1 MQESKLRA
9 VAKLGQSIWLDFI
22 RRSLL
27 TSGGLQEYVDK
38 GVRGVT
44 SNPAI
49 FEKAITAGSEYDGEL
64 QRLAAEGM
72 SAREI
77 YEALA
82 IADIQRAADILRPVF
97 DAEGK
102 AGALLAPGDDG
113 YVSLEVNPAMAHD
126 AQGTIA
132 EARRLNN
139 AVDRPNVMIKV
150 PATSEGLVA
159 IERLTAE
166 GLNINVTLMF
176 SLLQYDQVAAAY
188 LRGLEARAEQGES
201 LSEIASV
208 SSFFVSRIDVKID
221 RLLDAIGTAE
231 AAALRGKIGIVSAK
245 MAYQRFKATFRGE
258 RWVRLAN
265 RGAHVQRVLFGST
278 STKDPA
284 YPDTLYVDNL
294 IGAETVNTLPPDTI
308 EAFLDHGTAAAT
320 LETDVAAALSQLEAL
335 DQVGIDLSGATR
347 ELLDEGIEK
356 FATPFDS
363 LLGVIEA
370 KRVAVHAI

>member
-1 MQESKLRA
+1 MQQSKLHA
-9 VAKLGQSIWLDFI
+9 VAKLGQSVWLDFI

-49 FEKAITAGSEYDGEL
+49 FEKAITAGSEYDEDL
-64 QRLAAEGM
+64 RRLATTRL

-77 YEALA
+77 YETLA

-97 DAEGK
+97 DAEGE

-113 YVSLEVNPAMAHD
+113 YVSLEVSPGLAHD

-132 EARRLNN
+132 EARRLNG

-188 LRGLEARAEQGES
+188 LRGLEARAEQGDG
-201 LSEIASV
+201 LSDIASV

-221 RLLDAIGTAE
+221 PLLDAIGTPE
-231 AAALRGKIGIVSAK
+231 AAALRGKIGIASAK

-258 RWVRLAN
+258 RWARLAN
-265 RGAHVQRVLFGST
+265 RGARVQRVLFGST

-294 IGAETVNTLPPDTI
+294 IAPATVNTLPPDTI

-320 LETDVAAALSQLEAL
+320 LETDLAAALSQLEAL
-335 DQVGIDLSGATR
+335 EQVGIDLSVTTR

-363 LLGVIEA
+363 LLSAIDA
-370 KRVAVHAI
+370 KRAVHVM

>member
-1 MQESKLRA
+1 MQESKLHA

-38 GVRGVT
+38 GVSGIT

-49 FEKAITAGSEYDGEL
+49 FEKAITAGSEYDEDL
-64 QRLAAEGM
+64 RRLAAQGM
-72 SAREI
+72 SAMEI

-97 DAEGK
+97 DAEGE
-102 AGALLAPGDDG
+102 AGTLLAPGDDG
-113 YVSLEVNPAMAHD
+113 YVSLEVSPALAHD

-132 EARRLNN
+132 EARRLNG

-188 LRGLEARAEQGES
+188 LRGLEARAELGKS
-201 LSEIASV
+201 LSDIASV
-208 SSFFVSRIDVKID
+208 ASFFVSRIDVKID
-221 RLLDAIGTAE
+221 RRLDAIGTPE
-231 AAALRGKIGIVSAK
+231 AAALRGKIGIASAK
-245 MAYQRFKATFRGE
+245 MAYQRFRATFRGE
-258 RWVRLAN
+258 RWARLAN
-265 RGAHVQRVLFGST
+265 RGASVQRVLFGST
-278 STKDPA
+278 GTKDPA

-294 IGAETVNTLPPDTI
+294 IAPETVNTLPPDTI
-308 EAFLDHGTAAAT
+308 EAFLDHGTAAVT
-320 LETDVAAALSQLEAL
+320 LETDLAAALSQLEAL
-335 DQVGIDLSGATR
+335 DQVGIDLSVATR

-363 LLGVIEA
+363 LLDAIEA
-370 KRVAVHAI
+370 KRATVAI

>member
-38 GVRGVT
+38 GVSGVT

-49 FEKAITAGSEYDGEL
+49 FEKAITAGSEYDEDL
-64 QRLAAEGM
+64 RRLAAQGM

-97 DAEGK
+97 DAEGE

-113 YVSLEVNPAMAHD
+113 YVSLEVSPALAHD

-132 EARRLNN
+132 EARRLNG

-150 PATSEGLVA
+150 PATSEGLIA

-188 LRGLEARAEQGES
+188 LRGLEARAELGKS
-201 LSEIASV
+201 LSDIASV
-208 SSFFVSRIDVKID
+208 ASFFVSRIDVKID
-221 RLLDAIGTAE
+221 RRLDAIGTPE
-231 AAALRGKIGIVSAK
+231 AAALRGKIGIASAK
-245 MAYQRFKATFRGE
+245 MAYQRFRVTFRGE
-258 RWVRLAN
+258 RWARLAN
-265 RGAHVQRVLFGST
+265 RGARVQRVLFGST
-278 STKDPA
+278 GTKDPA

-294 IGAETVNTLPPDTI
+294 IAPETINTLPPDTI

-320 LETDVAAALSQLEAL
+320 LETDLAAALSQLEAL
-335 DQVGIDLSGATR
+335 DQVGIDLSVATR

-363 LLGVIEA
+363 LLDAIDA
-370 KRVAVHAI
+370 KREAVAI

>member
-38 GVRGVT
+38 GVSGVT

-49 FEKAITAGSEYDGEL
+49 FEKAITAGSEYDEDL
-64 QRLAAEGM
+64 RRLAAQGM

-97 DAEGK
+97 DAEGE

-113 YVSLEVNPAMAHD
+113 YVSLEVSPALAHD

-132 EARRLNN
+132 EARRLNG

-150 PATSEGLVA
+150 PATSEGLIA

-188 LRGLEARAEQGES
+188 LRGLEARAELGKS
-201 LSEIASV
+201 LSDIASV
-208 SSFFVSRIDVKID
+208 ASFFVSRIDVKID
-221 RLLDAIGTAE
+221 RRLDAIGTPE
-231 AAALRGKIGIVSAK
+231 AAALRGKIGIASAK
-245 MAYQRFKATFRGE
+245 MAYQRFRATFRGE
-258 RWVRLAN
+258 RWARLAN
-265 RGAHVQRVLFGST
+265 RGARVQRVLFGST
-278 STKDPA
+278 GTKDPA

-294 IGAETVNTLPPDTI
+294 IAPETINTLPPDTI

-320 LETDVAAALSQLEAL
+320 LETDLAAALSQLEAL
-335 DQVGIDLSGATR
+335 DQVGIDLSVATR

-363 LLGVIEA
+363 LLDAIDA
-370 KRVAVHAI
+370 KREAVAI

>member
-1 MQESKLRA
+1 MQQSKLHA
-9 VAKLGQSIWLDFI
+9 VAKLGQSVWLDFI

-49 FEKAITAGSEYDGEL
+49 FEKAITAGSEYDEDL
-64 QRLAAEGM
+64 RRLATTRL

-77 YEALA
+77 YETLA

-97 DAEGK
+97 DAEGE

-113 YVSLEVNPAMAHD
+113 YVSLEVSPGLAHD

-132 EARRLNN
+132 EARRLNG

-188 LRGLEARAEQGES
+188 LRGLEARAEQGDG
-201 LSEIASV
+201 LSDIASV

-221 RLLDAIGTAE
+221 PLLDAIGTPE
-231 AAALRGKIGIVSAK
+231 AAALRGKIGIASAK

-258 RWVRLAN
+258 RWARLAN
-265 RGAHVQRVLFGST
+265 RGARVQRVLFGST

-294 IGAETVNTLPPDTI
+294 IAPATVNTLPPDTI

-320 LETDVAAALSQLEAL
+320 LETDLATALSQLEAL
-335 DQVGIDLSGATR
+335 EQVGIDLSVTTR

-363 LLGVIEA
+363 LLSAIDA
-370 KRVAVHAI
+370 KRAVHVM

>member
-113 YVSLEVNPAMAHD
+113 YVSLEVNPALAHD

-139 AVDRPNVMIKV
+139 AVNRPNVMIKV

-231 AAALRGKIGIVSAK
+231 AAALRGKIGIASAK

>member
-38 GVRGVT
+38 GVSGVT

-49 FEKAITAGSEYDGEL
+49 FEKAITAGSEYDEDL
-64 QRLAAEGM
+64 RRLAAQGM

-97 DAEGK
+97 DAEGE

-113 YVSLEVNPAMAHD
+113 YVSLEVSPALAHD

-132 EARRLNN
+132 EARRLNG

-150 PATSEGLVA
+150 PATSEGLIA

-176 SLLQYDQVAAAY
+176 SLQQYDQVAAAY
-188 LRGLEARAEQGES
+188 LRGLEARAELGKS
-201 LSEIASV
+201 LSDIASV
-208 SSFFVSRIDVKID
+208 ASFFVSRIDVKID
-221 RLLDAIGTAE
+221 RRLDAIGTPE
-231 AAALRGKIGIVSAK
+231 AAALRGKIGIASAK
-245 MAYQRFKATFRGE
+245 MAYQRFRVTFRGE
-258 RWVRLAN
+258 RWARLAN
-265 RGAHVQRVLFGST
+265 RGARVQRVLFGST
-278 STKDPA
+278 GTKDPA

-294 IGAETVNTLPPDTI
+294 IAPETINTLPPDTI

-320 LETDVAAALSQLEAL
+320 LETDLAAALSQLEAL
-335 DQVGIDLSGATR
+335 DQVGIDLSVATR

-363 LLGVIEA
+363 LLDAIDA
-370 KRVAVHAI
+370 KREAVAI